1 MEKRLTEKAKEALE
15 IAKTYAKSWQLS
27 YVGTEHVLLGLLMI
41 KDSAAAMIFRQTA
54 ADK

>member
-15 IAKTYAKSWQLS
+15 IAKTYAKSWQHS

-41 KDSAAAMIFRQTA
+41 KDSAAAMIFR
-54 ADK
+54 